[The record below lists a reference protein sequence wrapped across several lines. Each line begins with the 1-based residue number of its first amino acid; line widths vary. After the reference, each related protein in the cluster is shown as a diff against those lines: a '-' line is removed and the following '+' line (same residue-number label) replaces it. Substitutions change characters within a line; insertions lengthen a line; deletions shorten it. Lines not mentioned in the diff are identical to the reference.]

1 MINKDNHIFINNYS
15 QIDNMIRRMERRTV
29 AAKKVKMLV
38 RISMKLFLF
47 NTGMMLGMLLN
58 TWHGSGE
65 HWTVVELTEETALML
80 LLVLACLIKPSTI
93 TTSLTHSSHSHTF
106 TISWRSQQQSGGTLE
121 CLILSD

>member
-1 MINKDNHIFINNYS
+1 
-15 QIDNMIRRMERRTV
+15 MIRRIERRTV

-38 RISMKLFLF
+38 RINMKLFLF

-65 HWTVVELTEETALML
+65 HWRLVELTEETALML
-80 LLVLACLIKPSTI
+80 LLVLACLIRLSTI
-93 TTSLTHSSHSHTF
+93 ITSLTLSSHSLTF

-121 CLILSD
+121 CLILSH